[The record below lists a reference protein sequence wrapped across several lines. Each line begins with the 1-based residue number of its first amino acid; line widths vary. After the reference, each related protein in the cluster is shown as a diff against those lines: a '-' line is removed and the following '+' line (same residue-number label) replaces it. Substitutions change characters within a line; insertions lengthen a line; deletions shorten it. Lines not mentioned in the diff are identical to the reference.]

1 MNLNKTDIEKTD
13 AELKVFMNKLE
24 ELSNKILVLLTIP
37 DKNIREKTLKENE
50 DQIFG
55 NNVYNYE
62 FVHKTLGSFFMSN
75 AENEQNVFEDFL
87 AMREIEKEVI
97 VKFMDYIVKIG
108 IFEEVPDIEKRRTW
122 LQKIKNA

>member
-1 MNLNKTDIEKTD
+1 VNLNKTDIEKTD